1 MKAGE
6 QVAFIRLLIVD
17 NHTLFRQGL
26 VSLLQSEPGY
36 EVIGEASSG
45 EEALNTVP
53 ELDPDVVLMDVK
65 MPGIGGVETTRRLVE
80 AYPQLRVLM
89 LTVSEEEE
97 NLFAAIQ
104 AGARGYILKNA
115 DAGELLD
122 AIRRIHAGEAILSPS
137 MTLRLLQVLQSGGIS
152 APLSKLPLT
161 SREQDVFQLLAQGA
175 SNRQIA
181 ETLTIT
187 ENTVKTHV
195 RNILEKLELHNRSEV
210 AAYARRLS
218 STPWSS

>member
-1 MKAGE
+1 MAS
-6 QVAFIRLLIVD
+6 IRLLIVD

-36 EVIGEASSG
+36 DVIGEASSG
-45 EEALNTVP
+45 EEALLMVS
-53 ELDPDVVLMDVK
+53 ELGPDVVLMDVK
-65 MPGIGGVETTRRLVE
+65 MPGIGGVEATRRLME
-80 AYPQLRVLM
+80 TNPEERILM

-97 NLFAAIQ
+97 NLLAAIQ
-104 AGARGYILKNA
+104 VGARGYILKNA
-115 DAGELLD
+115 DAGELLE
-122 AIRRIHAGEAILSPS
+122 AVQRVYAGEAMISPA
-137 MTLRLLQVLQSGGIS
+137 MTFRLLQVLKSGGIP
-152 APLSKLPLT
+152 APLPELPLT

-181 ETLTIT
+181 ETLMIT

-195 RNILEKLELHNRSEV
+195 RNILEKLELHSRNEV

-218 STPWSS
+218 STY

>member
-1 MKAGE
+1 MAS
-6 QVAFIRLLIVD
+6 IRLLIVD

-45 EEALNTVP
+45 EESLHIVP
-53 ELDPDVVLMDVK
+53 ELEPDVVLMDVK
-65 MPGIGGVETTRRLVE
+65 MPGIGGVEATRRLIGTNPE
-80 AYPQLRVLM
+80 ARVLM

-97 NLFAAIQ
+97 SLFAAIQ

-115 DAGELLD
+115 DASDLLD
-122 AIRRIHAGEAILSPS
+122 AIQRVHAGEAMLSPI
-137 MTLRLLQVLQSGGIS
+137 MTLRLLDALKSGGIP
-152 APLSKLPLT
+152 APLPELSLT
-161 SREQDVFQLLAQGA
+161 SREQDVFHLLAQGA

-181 ETLTIT
+181 ETLMIT

-195 RNILEKLELHNRSEV
+195 RNILEKLELHSRSEV

-218 STPWSS
+218 STP

>member
-1 MKAGE
+1 
-6 QVAFIRLLIVD
+6 VTSISLLIVD

-36 EVIGEASSG
+36 RVLGEASSG
-45 EEALNTVP
+45 EEALRLVP
-53 ELDPDVVLMDVK
+53 ELRPDVVLMDVK
-65 MPGIGGVETTRRLVE
+65 MPGIGGVEATRRLLEGDPE
-80 AYPQLRVLM
+80 ARVMM

-115 DAGELLD
+115 DAGELLE
-122 AIRRIHAGEAILSPS
+122 AIQRVHAGEAMLSPA
-137 MTLRLLQVLQSGGIS
+137 MTLRLLQTLKSGGIP
-152 APLSKLPLT
+152 APLPELPLT
-161 SREQDVFQLLAQGA
+161 SREQDVFHLLAQGA

-181 ETLTIT
+181 ETLMIT

-195 RNILEKLELHNRSEV
+195 RNILEKLELHSRTEV
-210 AAYARRLS
+210 AAFARRQSLF
-218 STPWSS
+218 P

>member
-1 MKAGE
+1 MAS
-6 QVAFIRLLIVD
+6 IRLLIVD

-26 VSLLQSEPGY
+26 VSLLQSEPGF
-36 EVIGEASSG
+36 EVTGEASSG
-45 EEALNTVP
+45 EEALHVVP
-53 ELDPDVVLMDVK
+53 ELRPDVVLMDVK
-65 MPGIGGVETTRRLVE
+65 MPGIGGVEATRRLTE
-80 AYPQLRVLM
+80 SNPDTRVLM

-97 NLFAAIQ
+97 SLFAAIQ

-115 DAGELLD
+115 DAAELLE
-122 AIRRIHAGEAILSPS
+122 AIQRVYAGEAMLSPV
-137 MTLRLLQVLQSGGIS
+137 MTLRLLQVLQSGGIP
-152 APLSKLPLT
+152 APLAELPLT

-181 ETLTIT
+181 ETLMIT

-195 RNILEKLELHNRSEV
+195 RNILEKLELHSRSEV

-218 STPWSS
+218 SSLLSPE

>member
-1 MKAGE
+1 MAS
-6 QVAFIRLLIVD
+6 IRLLIVD

-36 EVIGEASSG
+36 DVIGEASSG
-45 EEALNTVP
+45 EEALHMVP
-53 ELDPDVVLMDVK
+53 DLGPDVVLMDVK
-65 MPGIGGVETTRRLVE
+65 MPGIGGVEATRRLME
-80 AYPQLRVLM
+80 TNPEERILM

-115 DAGELLD
+115 DASELLE
-122 AIRRIHAGEAILSPS
+122 AIQRVRAGEAMISPA
-137 MTLRLLQVLQSGGIS
+137 MTFRLFQVLKSGGIP
-152 APLSKLPLT
+152 APLSELPLT

-175 SNRQIA
+175 SNRQIS
-181 ETLTIT
+181 ETLMIT

-195 RNILEKLELHNRSEV
+195 RNILEKLELHSRSEV

-218 STPWSS
+218 STS